1 MTLSNSG
8 NTPLQRLISIIFDHL
23 ISLIVILKS
32 MQNLRDQKVG
42 YRVIAEEVKNK
53 FGRKISFQQVHKILN
68 REHNQKL
75 LAA

>member
-1 MTLSNSG
+1 MKDNLN
-8 NTPLQRLISIIFDHL
+8 L
-23 ISLIVILKS
+23 

-42 YRVIAEEVKNK
+42 YRVIADEVKNK

>member
-1 MTLSNSG
+1 MADTFL
-8 NTPLQRLISIIFDHL
+8 T
-23 ISLIVILKS
+23 
-32 MQNLRDQKVG
+32 
-42 YRVIAEEVKNK
+42 EEVKNK